1 MNRKLTIVLILV
13 VILLIPLCINSLI
26 LCPAIFNFI
35 GEGTDWLLFW
45 GSYLGGAFAALVG
58 FVTLFYSAKRQTTE
72 ISINHR
78 KTELTRLQI
87 LLSDCISMFNYSK
100 LLTIALYIDNM
111 DKYDSII
118 KDMLIYHDNIIAKA
132 NVWGVIYAG
141 NKQNQYIPIF
151 QSRLEECIRVFGE
164 TNSGM
169 QKLIIALK
177 DRRSEIKFYGKVEAC
192 NDVEIRKIYNEIVRY
207 IEQHDFIK
215 KTYLQ
220 PLFDAA
226 QDWLKNEQN
235 EINKLQNQL

>member
-1 MNRKLTIVLILV
+1 MIVLILV

-72 ISINHR
+72 ISINYR

-141 NKQNQYIPIF
+141 NKQRHI
-151 QSRLEECIRVFGE
+151 E
-164 TNSGM
+164 
-169 QKLIIALK
+169 
-177 DRRSEIKFYGKVEAC
+177 
-192 NDVEIRKIYNEIVRY
+192 KI
-207 IEQHDFIK
+207 QCKAK
-215 KTYLQ
+215 KTHSHY
-220 PLFDAA
+220 FGRCSE
-226 QDWLKNEQN
+226 KNRR
-235 EINKLQNQL
+235 ICFLRM